1 MIYHQGNNGKNGTNN
16 GTHKESSTYLS
27 HGKRSTDADA
37 SEHQRSDRLFQQQGM
52 WFFKTREGKDVGP
65 FRYRGEAELMLTRFV
80 QEVAAKEEAL
90 LARAKPHFRTWAGI
104 GGQRRS

>member
-1 MIYHQGNNGKNGTNN
+1 MVDSGDTIMIYHQGNNGKDSNTYQSPDKRISDGD
-16 GTHKESSTYLS
+16 SSQ
-27 HGKRSTDADA
+27 HHDR
-37 SEHQRSDRLFQQQGM
+37 RDRLFCHQGM

-65 FRYRGEAELMLTRFV
+65 FRYRDEAELMLTRFV
-80 QEVAAKEEAL
+80 QEIAEKEQAM